1 MARAKWDVGGAS
13 ERVKE
18 GERERAIGTSWSL
31 GSAAESTGFSG
42 VKRGGA
48 SDGPSSVTIQPGSR
62 HHQVRVSL
70 SPLSLSLSLSSI
82 LLYYWIVVFVSLN
95 FCPVTFPPLTT
106 SCLLVTSHVLWSS
119 SRSFNQRPVNELL
132 SGSNSGILL
141 VNPEGPA
148 VDIPVMCDIWLC
160 FFFVRD
166 SDERKDTYRCDY
178 REQRRQPLLLRPSIK
193 LHLSLQKQQHGAGRD
208 GKERGRVLQ
217 GKIRERKN
225 KTKRKS
231 WNG

>member
-1 MARAKWDVGGAS
+1 MTAPLQLRS
-13 ERVKE
+13 NRV
-18 GERERAIGTSWSL
+18 
-31 GSAAESTGFSG
+31 
-42 VKRGGA
+42 V
-48 SDGPSSVTIQPGSR
+48 VTIKSESR
-62 HHQVRVSL
+62 SRL
-70 SPLSLSLSLSSI
+70 SPSLSLSLSSI